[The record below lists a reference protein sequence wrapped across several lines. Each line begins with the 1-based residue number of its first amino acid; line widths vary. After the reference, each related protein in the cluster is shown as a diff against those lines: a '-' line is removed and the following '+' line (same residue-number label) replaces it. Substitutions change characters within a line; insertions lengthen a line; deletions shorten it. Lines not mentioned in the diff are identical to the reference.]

1 MLAPLVLMLVLG
13 IVQLGLWGYGR
24 TVVVDAASAAAEEAA
39 PLTATSADGTSVGL
53 AIVERAGLMDV
64 SVQVDAGAD
73 EVVALVSARVPGLID
88 LGGDQVSARVS
99 RAKER
104 VT

>member
-13 IVQLGLWGYGR
+13 ILQLGLWGYGR
-24 TVVVDAASAAAEEAA
+24 TVVQDAAAAAAEQAA
-39 PLTATSADGTSVGL
+39 PLSATSADGASVGR
-53 AIVERAGLMDV
+53 AIVERAGLQDV

-73 EVVALVSARVPGLID
+73 EVVAHVSASVPGLIQF
-88 LGGDQVSARVS
+88 GGDPVVAQVS